1 MKRRRTGNGQRRI
14 AHEMAGPAGQRRR
27 TDFGSDGLGT
37 LAERTGMARETDNPF
52 SFWDLASP
60 EEGARALVEVYSA
73 AAGEKAAE
81 LARQAR
87 AEGNDAD
94 HRFWM
99 AVYARV
105 SAAGTRKTGGAG
117 S

>member
-1 MKRRRTGNGQRRI
+1 MAGETASPAGHRRRADFSSNG
-14 AHEMAGPAGQRRR
+14 PCP
-27 TDFGSDGLGT
+27 
-37 LAERTGMARETDNPF
+37 LAERTGMAPEMGDPF

-60 EEGARALVEVYSA
+60 EEGARALVEVYGA

-105 SAAGTRKTGGAG
+105 SAAGDRQAG
-117 S
+117 EIAP